1 MTEIEAISMYDWV
14 VINKSTQTWKISRKK
29 LIRKNYAQQVPQ
41 PLEFLVGIDF
51 TIDKLMIIKRIEITH
66 MFT

>member
-29 LIRKNYAQQVPQ
+29 LIRKNYAQQLPQ
-41 PLEFLVGIDF
+41 PLEFLVEIDF
-51 TIDKLMIIKRIEITH
+51 TIDKLMIIKRIEITQ